1 MKKNDTILDNEI
13 GGLGAEN
20 SAPKKLIHPE
30 SYGQRSSLS
39 DEDQQSASSF
49 MARAREA
56 HQVREATPGIVE
68 EGWIPLTR
76 QSMGIRSQFYPS
88 DWEFYIRPATVQAIK
103 NWTAIDE
110 ERPDQV
116 NHVFNEIIRSCVR
129 IKSNNGNVS
138 WGNVNSWDR
147 FWFIL
152 KVREYTFVKGESKIE
167 FQDECSEC
175 GADITFT
182 LTSDSLFYEF
192 PDDDLIDKYWN
203 GSEWHISPK
212 EYGVA
217 HDDITL
223 YTPQL
228 AKDEA
233 IIEWATAQARSK
245 QKLDEVFLRFLPWML
260 QKAPKDAAVLDRL
273 IQRCRAE
280 YKSWDADMFDF
291 MDEVVRNIT
300 INPSEK
306 LKMKCPCCGGE
317 AVSSVQFPNG
327 VKALFKIQSDRKK
340 FGSR

>member
-1 MKKNDTILDNEI
+1 MKNSDKILDQEI
-13 GGLGAEN
+13 GAMGAEP
-20 SAPKKLIHPE
+20 SLGRLQRPE
-30 SYGQRSSLS
+30 SYGQKSGLS
-39 DEDQQSASSF
+39 ETERED
-49 MARAREA
+49 ARAFMSRARQASEDRA
-56 HQVREATPGIVE
+56 SNIED
-68 EGWIPLTR
+68 GWIPILR
-76 QSMGIRSQFYPS
+76 QDMGIREKFYPA
-88 DWEFYIRPATVQAIK
+88 DWEFYIHPATVQAIK

-116 NHVFNEIIRSCVR
+116 NRVFNEIIKSCVR
-129 IKSNNGNVS
+129 IKTGNS
-138 WGNVNSWDR
+138 AAPWGSLNSWDR

-152 KVREYTFVKGESKIE
+152 KVREYTFAKGETKIE

-175 GADITFT
+175 GADLTFN
-182 LTSDSLFYEF
+182 LGSDSLYYEF
-192 PDDDLIDKYWN
+192 PDEELIDKYWD
-203 GSEWHISPK
+203 GSQWNISPR
-212 EYGVA
+212 EYGVL
-217 HDDITL
+217 HDDIVL

-228 AKDEA
+228 SKDEA
-233 IIEWATAQARSK
+233 IIEWATAQAHAK

-260 QKAPKDAAVLDRL
+260 QKAPKDPNVLDKL

-306 LKMKCPCCGGE
+306 LKMKCPHCGAE

-327 VKALFKIQSDRKK
+327 VKSLFKVHTDRKR